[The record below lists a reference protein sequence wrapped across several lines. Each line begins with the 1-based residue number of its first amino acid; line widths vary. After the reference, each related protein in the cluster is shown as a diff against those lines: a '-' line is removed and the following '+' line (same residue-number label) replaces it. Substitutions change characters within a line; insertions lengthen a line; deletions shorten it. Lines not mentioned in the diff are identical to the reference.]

1 MGASIVNFEHNKP
14 QLEMQL
20 GLVVK
25 PPLPLTLRLLAGQ
38 LLFLNFSLKK
48 KRKKKAPTKFSSSH
62 IFALFI

>member
-20 GLVVK
+20 RPVVK
-25 PPLPLTLRLLAGQ
+25 PPLPLTLWLLDRQ

-48 KRKKKAPTKFSSSH
+48 KRKKKSTNKV
-62 IFALFI
+62 